1 LSEQTSNW
9 HKLTHLKCSQ
19 WVVIVQSPFVLLLT
33 WIRLR
38 RGGYQKTLDRIVMG
52 PEPVLP
58 PEQQLIMAKEV
69 AFALAIAVKAGPWR
83 PQCLV
88 RSLALGWFLARRS
101 IPFYIRIGVPHEK
114 FNAGEN
120 GEVNFSAHAW
130 VEHAGVVL
138 NDRQDIAEQFS
149 AFDTGSGSA

>member
-1 LSEQTSNW
+1 MAEQTSNW
-9 HKLTHLKCSQ
+9 HKLTHLKRSQ

-38 RGGYQKTLDRIVMG
+38 RGGYQKTLDHIVTG

-58 PEQQLIMAKEV
+58 PEKQLTMAKEV
-69 AFALAIAVKAGPWR
+69 TFALAIAIKAGPWR

-101 IPFYIRIGVPHEK
+101 IPFCIRIGVPHEK
-114 FNAGEN
+114 FNTGEN

>member
-1 LSEQTSNW
+1 
-9 HKLTHLKCSQ
+9 
-19 WVVIVQSPFVLLLT
+19 VIVQSPFVLLLT

-38 RGGYQKTLDRIVMG
+38 RGGYQKTLDHIMTG

-88 RSLALGWFLARRS
+88 RSLPGKMARS
-101 IPFYIRIGVPHEK
+101 I
-114 FNAGEN
+114 
-120 GEVNFSAHAW
+120 SAHMHGW
-130 VEHAGVVL
+130 SMRVS
-138 NDRQDIAEQFS
+138 F
-149 AFDTGSGSA
+149 